1 MIRPLVIH
9 LLLVAGF
16 ALTTFGLLEWARI
29 GFSLLDVARFD
40 IAHGLHPLYPLILGM
55 AMIPPAF
62 RELHLHEGERHR

>member
-16 ALTTFGLLEWARI
+16 ALTTYGLLEWSHI
-29 GFSLLDVARFD
+29 GFSLLGMLCLDSGR
-40 IAHGLHPLYPLILGM
+40 GLHPLYLLILGM

-62 RELHLHEGERHR
+62 RELYLHEGKRDR

>member
-16 ALTTFGLLEWARI
+16 ALTTYGLLEWSHI
-29 GFSLLDVARFD
+29 GFALTGLFPCHAG
-40 IAHGLHPLYPLILGM
+40 HGLHPLYPLALGM

-62 RELHLHEGERHR
+62 RELYLHESKRNR